1 MSEKIY
7 VGNAKVIST
16 QYGQMTKISMRTEEV
31 QTLQDSLSNG
41 WVNLIIKERREPSQS
56 GMTHYLEVDN
66 WQPNKTMYVPA
77 AAPISEMES
86 EKLSDFAIKNLP
98 F

>member
-7 VGNAKVIST
+7 IGNAKVIST
-16 QYGQMTKISMRTEEV
+16 QYGNMTKISMTEKDV
-31 QTLQDSLSNG
+31 NTLSDSINNG

-66 WQPNKTMYVPA
+66 WKPNKTMQVPA
-77 AAPISEMES
+77 EPAVEMEADD
-86 EKLSDFAIKNLP
+86 LLF
-98 F
+98 

>member
-16 QYGQMTKISMRTEEV
+16 QYGNMTKISMTEKDV
-31 QTLQDSLSNG
+31 NTLSDSINNG

-66 WQPNKTMYVPA
+66 WKPNKTMQVPA
-77 AAPISEMES
+77 EPAVEMEADD
-86 EKLSDFAIKNLP
+86 LLF
-98 F
+98 

>member
-7 VGNAKVIST
+7 IGNAKVIST
-16 QYGQMTKISMRTEEV
+16 QYGNMTKISMTEKDV
-31 QTLQDSLSNG
+31 NTLSDSINNG

-66 WQPNKTMYVPA
+66 WKPNKTMQVPA
-77 AAPISEMES
+77 AAPTTDMTDE
-86 EKLSDFAIKNLP
+86 LSVDDLP
-98 F
+98 FSTP